1 MHSVVSN
8 CGPHQITT
16 SPTPS
21 QRSWMPVHGLS
32 TVLQNSRDFINL
44 HTGANPSHGADGSV
58 WTLTWLVELPGRLSS
73 PFQPGGVEV
82 APFVLGFISAAAA
95 ATTGASGRRCRW
107 RRRRLNGEA
116 GRHFRLSLVEAEEP
130 RHFKE
135 NEWNSYEWTVPPL
148 VLPPLHICHFL
159 HTCVSPQSSNLRKSV
174 TERRFRWITETLI
187 GWISVCRFFIG
198 WNVFDVTHSPAQNW
212 YGGRSGP
219 ERLQDSSKERSFP
232 LVASGYFSKRSH
244 IKYN

>member
-32 TVLQNSRDFINL
+32 TVLQYSRDFINL
-44 HTGANPSHGADGSV
+44 HTGANPSHGADGCV

-73 PFQPGGVEV
+73 PLQPGGVEV
-82 APFVLGFISAAAA
+82 APFVLGFISSAAAT
-95 ATTGASGRRCRW
+95 TTGASGRRRRW

-148 VLPPLHICHFL
+148 VLPPLHICQC
-159 HTCVSPQSSNLRKSV
+159 TSSTRVSR
-174 TERRFRWITETLI
+174 
-187 GWISVCRFFIG
+187 
-198 WNVFDVTHSPAQNW
+198 
-212 YGGRSGP
+212 
-219 ERLQDSSKERSFP
+219 
-232 LVASGYFSKRSH
+232 RSH
-244 IKYN
+244 LICASLSQNAGFAE